1 MGRAS
6 RRSQLVTGTGRAK
19 PGALET
25 IVERQEAQLKAAWTS
40 TKAERAMGEVHAAH
54 VCVLE
59 LEIARLKR
67 ELRRTKK

>member
-1 MGRAS
+1 MWNRVC
-6 RRSQLVTGTGRAK
+6 RR
-19 PGALET
+19 LET